1 MRQAVLD
8 AALQR
13 ERLAGAPDE
22 YAEAVGAWDAAEGA
36 AAEAAG
42 GGAAGGSAAAKQTM
56 KVVLITGFESFNVD
70 LYKKVGGLGPA
81 VAAAAVA
88 AHRLASAGWQPP
100 GAGTGSNGVVQPRCL
115 AQPGKSPCASR
126 PLPTRCCHLH
136 AGGGGTGAGLPWHL
150 AARLLRSRPGWVPPL
165 PCCGDQL
172 C

>member
-13 ERLAGAPDE
+13 ERRAGAPDE
-22 YAEAVGAWDAAEGA
+22 YADAVGAWDAAEGA

-42 GGAAGGSAAAKQTM
+42 GRAAGGSAAAKQTM

-81 VAAAAVA
+81 AMRRLACAAVA
-88 AHRLASAGWQPP
+88 TT
-100 GAGTGSNGVVQPRCL
+100 GAGTDRAVINGVVQPGCL
-115 AQPGKSPCASR
+115 AQPGESPCASR
-126 PLPTRCCHLH
+126 PLRTHCCHLR

-150 AARLLRSRPGWVPPL
+150 AARLLRPRPGWVPAL
-165 PCCGDQL
+165 AL
-172 C
+172 